1 LEDKNKKPSL
11 DTFPVVQE
19 KFPWNIESSQQ
30 ASDFDLSLQQF
41 IEFEPSEQQQQ
52 FIPIEPSKQKE
63 EQLIELKPAQLQL
76 IDVGVRRF
84 NDESVNVKNQTLETS
99 GKDKNKDWKDK
110 CVRQDDGMYVC
121 ADSTLQAL
129 DNE

>member
-1 LEDKNKKPSL
+1 L
-11 DTFPVVQE
+11 DTFTEVREQ
-19 KFPWNIESSQQ
+19 FPWNIESSQQ
-30 ASDFDLSLQQF
+30 VSDFDLSQQQF
-41 IEFEPSEQQQQ
+41 IEYEPSQQQEQ